1 MSAPV
6 NRRQWLVS
14 TGLAAGSSVLLP
26 GILPAMERASGSAR
40 KFRDLSGAS
49 YHAALVDMEREA
61 TEMRRAAGPVRLSSN
76 ENPFGMSPKAKE
88 AISAG
93 WFEHSQY
100 QLQSIPQL
108 KAVYAKAVGVDVSN
122 VLITQ
127 GSSETLSIAD
137 LAFNLRGGEVVTPW
151 PTFEGLPRYADT
163 MGLTVHRVPLA
174 KDLSHDFAAMDKQI
188 TSAVNLVFVC
198 NPNNPTGM
206 LEDSAKVRE
215 FVRSAS
221 KRALVVVD
229 EAYHDF
235 VDEPTYQPMID
246 MVKAGENVIVSRTA
260 SKIHGIAGLRIGF
273 VIARPDIIERMKGFA
288 TGTPNAFG
296 TQAAMAS
303 LQDIDYQNY
312 VKQNNREGRALLTKT
327 LQAMGKKVA
336 PSSTN
341 FVFFEAGIPAE
352 KVAATMK
359 EKGFLIGRAFPPYTN
374 WSRVSIGTADEMK
387 RFIAA
392 LPEALRV

>member
-1 MSAPV
+1 
-6 NRRQWLVS
+6 
-14 TGLAAGSSVLLP
+14 
-26 GILPAMERASGSAR
+26 ME
-40 KFRDLSGAS
+40 
-49 YHAALVDMEREA
+49 
-61 TEMRRAAGPVRLSSN
+61 
-76 ENPFGMSPKAKE
+76 
-88 AISAG
+88 
-93 WFEHSQY
+93 
-100 QLQSIPQL
+100 
-108 KAVYAKAVGVDVSN
+108 
-122 VLITQ
+122 
-127 GSSETLSIAD
+127 
-137 LAFNLRGGEVVTPW
+137 
-151 PTFEGLPRYADT
+151 
-163 MGLTVHRVPLA
+163 
-174 KDLSHDFAAMDKQI
+174 KQI

-273 VIARPDIIERMKGFA
+273 VIARSDIIERMKGFA

-341 FVFFEAGIPAE
+341 FVFFEAGIPAD